1 MLKTLVPHLN
11 FAFPPIDLPTYL
23 RSHLPGDTYLL
34 RCQKRRRE
42 LLLLVLN
49 WLCLFKNDYHT
60 VASTNKFLIQSNR
73 VITRTNNH
81 ANKGQNIHQWLLK
94 RGLALLLYFRS
105 ASNLSARRDALNH
118 SPKQQL
124 FVKPSESLGRP
135 NLTVRPWKEL
145 GQWTSR
151 KR

>member
-1 MLKTLVPHLN
+1 MLKTLVPYLN

-23 RSHLPGDTYLL
+23 CSHLSGAPTYFGVKKK
-34 RCQKRRRE
+34 KRIT
-42 LLLLVLN
+42 LVSFKLA
-49 WLCLFKNDYHT
+49 LSFKNDYHT
-60 VASTNKFLIQSNR
+60 VASKNKFLIQSNR
-73 VITRTNNH
+73 VMTRTNNH
-81 ANKGQNIHQWLLK
+81 ANKGQNIHRWLLK

-105 ASNLSARRDALNH
+105 ASNLSARRDALNY